1 MTRGWSIYVI
11 TLVVLNLVACLALLW
26 GTSRRRESDPPA
38 DQTGHLWDGDLT
50 EYNKP
55 LPRWW
60 INLFYLT
67 IIFSIGYLAWYPGLG
82 NFTGYSG
89 WSSAGEHDTDKAA
102 GDKKLAA
109 TFSVYDGKP
118 IQELARDPHALAL
131 GKSVFANQCATCHGS
146 MAQGALG
153 FPNLT
158 DNIWHWGG
166 EPEQVLDSVL
176 NGRNAVMPAWSPT
189 LIAMGG
195 ATALDDVASY
205 VLSLSTQLRGKA
217 QHGAEEHEEQ
227 NEHGKRLAQGKQL
240 YDGICIACHGA
251 AGKGNPLLGA
261 PDLTDDYWL
270 YGNNHEAI
278 YTSIGQGRNGV
289 MPAHKA
295 LIGDTRARL
304 AAAYVWSLSQPVAP

>member
-11 TLVVLNLVACLALLW
+11 ALVVLNLVACLALLW

-166 EPEQVLDSVL
+166 APEQV
-176 NGRNAVMPAWSPT
+176 
-189 LIAMGG
+189 
-195 ATALDDVASY
+195 
-205 VLSLSTQLRGKA
+205 
-217 QHGAEEHEEQ
+217 
-227 NEHGKRLAQGKQL
+227 NE
-240 YDGICIACHGA
+240 ACVRA
-251 AGKGNPLLGA
+251 
-261 PDLTDDYWL
+261 
-270 YGNNHEAI
+270 
-278 YTSIGQGRNGV
+278 
-289 MPAHKA
+289 
-295 LIGDTRARL
+295 TRARKRGGRARL
-304 AAAYVWSLSQPVAP
+304 RPHSGRAPFPLPRERGAHRD